1 MISWVFLSMFLRP
14 SGLRSPHG
22 FLAWASCPR
31 SCGLACST
39 ATICRYSSAKPQT
52 SGERARCVHQ
62 LGPRKMI
69 FQYALRM
76 LWWIDLVLSNCQI
89 QSSPMGQI
97 QYTHVHTV
105 YIQYTYSIHTVYIQ
119 YTYSILYT
127 IKWHGWV
134 HGQQMPHLI
143 GSSGRNEFFVMSVM
157 SWTTSNHRNGK
168 STIYSMSSLFF
179 SLHL

>member
-1 MISWVFLSMFLRP
+1 MDLLWSPGVILSMFLRP
-14 SGLRSPHG
+14 SELRSPHG

-62 LGPRKMI
+62 LGLWKMI

-89 QSSPMGQI
+89 QSSPMGQM
-97 QYTHVHTV
+97 QYTV
-105 YIQYTYSIHTVYIQ
+105 YTCTYSIQCIHTVY
-119 YTYSILYT
+119 SVYT
-127 IKWHGWV
+127 IQWHGWV

-168 STIYSMSSLFF
+168 STIYSMFSLFF